1 MAGTMMASEAA
12 DKLTELVNE
21 FGDYKLM
28 LPDPWEDKWMNPV
41 TDLRFDA
48 ERDAIVAVSE
58 T

>member
-1 MAGTMMASEAA
+1 MMASEAA